1 MISKNECNKMCQ
13 IVNVIQYT
21 FTDIA
26 LQSNIVDLSE
36 KENKCIMKKYK
47 VIFHTLTELLRI
59 ILRVLII
66 MISIILTINIT

>member
-1 MISKNECNKMCQ
+1 MLKDKKMISKNECNKMCQ

-36 KENKCIMKKYK
+36 KENKYIIKKYK
-47 VIFHTLTELLRI
+47 AIFYTITKLLSA
-59 ILRVLII
+59 LH
-66 MISIILTINIT
+66 SCFTI

>member
-47 VIFHTLTELLRI
+47 VIFNTLTKLLSA
-59 ILRVLII
+59 LF
-66 MISIILTINIT
+66 SCFTI